1 MSFWGEIDPKK
12 NKKEVLTQIR
22 VPESLKPQRKRQ
34 PAIIIKG
41 EEKLKVII
49 ESTSFHMYMARLRL
63 RYFHL

>member
-34 PAIIIKG
+34 PAVIIKG

-49 ESTSFHMYMARLRL
+49 ESTFFHMYISPVINQS
-63 RYFHL
+63 